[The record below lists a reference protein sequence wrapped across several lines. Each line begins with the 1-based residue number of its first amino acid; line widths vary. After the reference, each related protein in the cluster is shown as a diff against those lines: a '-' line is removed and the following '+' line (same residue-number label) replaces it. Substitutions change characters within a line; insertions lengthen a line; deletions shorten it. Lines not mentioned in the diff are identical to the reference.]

1 MAEVRILMV
10 DDHAMFRDG
19 LRAVL
24 EHQDDMVLVGE
35 AGDARTAIFLAE
47 QLQPDV
53 VLMDLN
59 LPHEDSMEVIRRI
72 RAGQAGVK
80 VIALTMYRDDVIIA
94 AAVQAGV
101 HGYMLKDAR
110 ASELLGAIRTV
121 AAGGAAVDPGVAARV
136 LEQYRDLS
144 ARDEPSF
151 ESGLTGRELDILQQ
165 VGAGR
170 SNREIAT
177 ALALS
182 EQTIKNTLS
191 GVYQKL
197 GVSNRAEAAM
207 VALKRRLIK
216 PAR

>member
-35 AGDARTAIFLAE
+35 AGDAGTAILLAE

-53 VLMDLN
+53 VIMDLN
-59 LPHEDSMEVIRRI
+59 LPHEDSMEAIRRI

-80 VIALTMYRDDVIIA
+80 VIALTMFRDDAIIA

-121 AAGGAAVDPGVAARV
+121 AAGARPSIPGWPRGC
-136 LEQYRDLS
+136 S
-144 ARDEPSF
+144 
-151 ESGLTGRELDILQQ
+151 
-165 VGAGR
+165 
-170 SNREIAT
+170 SNT
-177 ALALS
+177 A
-182 EQTIKNTLS
+182 I
-191 GVYQKL
+191 
-197 GVSNRAEAAM
+197 
-207 VALKRRLIK
+207 
-216 PAR
+216 

>member
-24 EHQDDMVLVGE
+24 EHQEDMVLVGE
-35 AGDARTAIFLAE
+35 AGDAGTAILLAE

-59 LPHEDSMEVIRRI
+59 LPHEDSMEAIRRI
-72 RAGQAGVK
+72 RAGPAGVK
-80 VIALTMYRDDVIIA
+80 VIALTMYRDDAIIA

-121 AAGGAAVDPGVAARV
+121 AAGGAAVDPGVAA
-136 LEQYRDLS
+136 
-144 ARDEPSF
+144 
-151 ESGLTGRELDILQQ
+151 GC
-165 VGAGR
+165 
-170 SNREIAT
+170 
-177 ALALS
+177 
-182 EQTIKNTLS
+182 
-191 GVYQKL
+191 
-197 GVSNRAEAAM
+197 RAIP
-207 VALKRRLIK
+207 RF
-216 PAR
+216 